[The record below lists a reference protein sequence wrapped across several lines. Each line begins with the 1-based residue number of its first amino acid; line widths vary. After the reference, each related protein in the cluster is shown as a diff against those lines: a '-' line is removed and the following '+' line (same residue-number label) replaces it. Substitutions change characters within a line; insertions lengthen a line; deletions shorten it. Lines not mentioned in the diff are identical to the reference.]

1 MEEILQRLNSLESR
15 VEALERQVSQLPIPF
30 KLMYKRPKGEDYES
44 VVNTLDYLHNNI
56 EGLKGAVRNL
66 ALR

>member
-1 MEEILQRLNSLESR
+1 MEEILQKLNSLENR
-15 VEALERQVSQLPIPF
+15 IETLERQVEQLPIPF
-30 KLMYKRPKGEDYES
+30 KLMYKRPESEDYES
-44 VVNTLDYLHNNI
+44 VANTLDYLHNNV